1 MMSAQRVRMVAA
13 CVALAL
19 ATQACPYR
27 YYRADVSMLR
37 AEQGRPLGAR
47 VVLRDRTHVV
57 VNEPR
62 LAGDALVG
70 RRGRCNGP
78 SCESLGSGVSIPL
91 ADVTRFEA
99 RESEAR
105 RATRSIFGTL
115 GFTAAAAA
123 STSLIVLIV
132 LLAGSGGFKF
142 NTSGGGWA
150 AEH

>member
-1 MMSAQRVRMVAA
+1 MSAKRVRMVAA

-27 YYRADVSMLR
+27 YHRADVSVLR
-37 AEQGRPLGAR
+37 AEQGRPTGAR
-47 VVLRDRTHVV
+47 LVLRNNTRVV
-57 VNEPR
+57 VDEPR
-62 LAGDALVG
+62 LVGDALVG

-91 ADVTRFEA
+91 VDVTRFEA

-105 RATRSIFGTL
+105 RVTRSIFGTL
-115 GFTAAAAA
+115 GFTAVALA
-123 STSLIVLIV
+123 STVLIG
-132 LLAGSGGFKF
+132 LLISLAGSAGFAFK
-142 NTSGGGWA
+142 TSGGGWA